1 MNHWQQVERC
11 IRQIHYDI
19 DAGRIT
25 RAIEVDDRMLAC
37 SGHLVERIRYR
48 RFVRGVEAPQRI
60 RPLQEANVL
69 PEPKK

>member
-11 IRQIHYDI
+11 VRQIHYDI

-48 RFVRGVEAPQRI
+48 RFLLKTGTTPMI

-69 PEPKK
+69 PEPT